1 MTLNL
6 TELKDE
12 PLGKNPIQAMT
23 CGSNLCNPLT
33 CYTDVETGQ
42 LITPPDDMRSFSI
55 DGDGLSDDALDHRP
69 AEAAMFCCRC
79 Y

>member
-12 PLGKNPIQAMT
+12 PLGKNPIQAMGY
-23 CGSNLCNPLT
+23 CIIISVVDSN
-33 CYTDVETGQ
+33 TDVETGQ